1 MHPPSKSAGQS
12 HLHPWHQRREPPQ
25 DSRSNS
31 TRRAS
36 RSSRSGSDRS
46 CGTPVGASVLI
57 PTPPN
62 RPPPSRPAVRR
73 TPSPSTM
80 SLDPSKNQGGGRPPQ
95 SQSPQRLPSVSR
107 HRSRSP
113 AARRRHRARNSS
125 ESPPR
130 RTRARAQTPHETP
143 VGAAPRQHQ
152 EAPVIQVLREQLQQ
166 EETPMPASAS
176 PSPAG
181 NRAAAN
187 PNDARS
193 QCDHARCVFQRPVH
207 LTHVEP
213 TSAAPAVTDRARTRV
228 VGASQSSALTL
239 IEDIEMINDAFSSSP
254 SPTSKSPLPSPLCM
268 ARVTRAWLHRSHRPL
283 AAKVTKAAQP
293 DSVVGFC
300 IIVSIIKQKP
310 GRWKAPNVFPSLKT
324 SLAAS
329 PTPWMPS
336 CIPFGFPAR
345 TRVVEGPQHLPLI
358 PQAGPDREQTP
369 CA

>member
-1 MHPPSKSAGQS
+1 MVIIIIISIPLPVWLKFLERWQAYFSATAGASEHDGPGGIPSSFMHPPSKSAGQS

-25 DSRSNS
+25 DSRSKS

-46 CGTPVGASVLI
+46 CKTPVGASVLI

-113 AARRRHRARNSS
+113 AARRRRRARNSS

-130 RTRARAQTPHETP
+130 RTRARAQTRHETP

-166 EETPMPASAS
+166 EETPCQLQRAPRQQEIELLQTPTMPDLNAIMH
-176 PSPAG
+176 
-181 NRAAAN
+181 AALSN
-187 PNDARS
+187 GLPIS
-193 QCDHARCVFQRPVH
+193 
-207 LTHVEP
+207 
-213 TSAAPAVTDRARTRV
+213 
-228 VGASQSSALTL
+228 LTL
-239 IEDIEMINDAFSSSP
+239 NP
-254 SPTSKSPLPSPLCM
+254 
-268 ARVTRAWLHRSHRPL
+268 
-283 AAKVTKAAQP
+283 
-293 DSVVGFC
+293 
-300 IIVSIIKQKP
+300 
-310 GRWKAPNVFPSLKT
+310 
-324 SLAAS
+324 
-329 PTPWMPS
+329 PTP
-336 CIPFGFPAR
+336 R
-345 TRVVEGPQHLPLI
+345 Q
-358 PQAGPDREQTP
+358 Q
-369 CA
+369 